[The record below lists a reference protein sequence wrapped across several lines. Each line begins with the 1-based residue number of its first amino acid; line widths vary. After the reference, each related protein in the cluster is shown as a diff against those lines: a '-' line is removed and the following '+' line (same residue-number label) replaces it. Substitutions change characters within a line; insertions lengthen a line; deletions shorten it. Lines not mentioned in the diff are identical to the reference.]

1 MIIKIIPKSIDKLY
15 IYSFLVNQFMC
26 NFLLRF
32 IKSFNLFFIYYSK
45 NSVRSFNTLL
55 DILMYGFIKGYQ
67 SYLIL
72 WGAGYRFR
80 IIDNDNHFGLLF
92 RLGYSHLIFVD
103 LMYNFR
109 LNLIN
114 KLTLSFYSNYL
125 WDLNNKIY
133 LIKLKK
139 QTNVYKKKGLLL
151 KNTIF
156 SIKKSSKLKF

>member
-1 MIIKIIPKSIDKLY
+1 
-15 IYSFLVNQFMC
+15 
-26 NFLLRF
+26 
-32 IKSFNLFFIYYSK
+32 
-45 NSVRSFNTLL
+45 
-55 DILMYGFIKGYQ
+55 
-67 SYLIL
+67 
-72 WGAGYRFR
+72 
-80 IIDNDNHFGLLF
+80 
-92 RLGYSHLIFVD
+92 LIFVD